1 MSLISLM
8 PYLHILRAYDAY
20 DKMGIQRQV
29 IFSFQNTKADQKVP
43 SVLRLKRGEV
53 IRIKI

>member
-53 IRIKI
+53 IRI